1 MVQEKHLQEQR
12 NQPQQKGQITH
23 QHQQPNH
30 NQLQQKL
37 QRELQVL
44 EMPHQFKQ
52 EQEEW
57 HVQHQNQM
65 EL

>member
-1 MVQEKHLQEQR
+1 MVQVKLPQQLRHSLLAKKDPLQQHLQHNRLQL
-12 NQPQQKGQITH
+12 QKG
-23 QHQQPNH
+23 
-30 NQLQQKL
+30 
-37 QRELQVL
+37 LQVL
-44 EMPHQFKQ
+44 EMLHQFKR

>member
-1 MVQEKHLQEQR
+1 MDQVKLRHSLLVKQARLQQHLQHNPLQL
-12 NQPQQKGQITH
+12 QKG
-23 QHQQPNH
+23 
-30 NQLQQKL
+30 
-37 QRELQVL
+37 LQVL

>member
-1 MVQEKHLQEQR
+1 MVLVELLLTMEAQRLVMVQVGLPDQQQHLQ
-12 NQPQQKGQITH
+12 
-23 QHQQPNH
+23 H
-30 NQLQQKL
+30 NLLQLQK
-37 QRELQVL
+37 EVQVL
-44 EMPHQFKQ
+44 EMLHQFKQ

>member
-1 MVQEKHLQEQR
+1 MDQVKLQHSLLVKKERLQQHLQHNLLQL
-12 NQPQQKGQITH
+12 QKG
-23 QHQQPNH
+23 
-30 NQLQQKL
+30 
-37 QRELQVL
+37 LQVL
-44 EMPHQFKQ
+44 EMPHRFKQ